1 MNPHERSTLTA
12 NDNVYRLVLANI
24 SKQYPGCLAN
34 NNISLRIKPGTIHAL
49 LGENGAGK
57 STLLKIIYGLVQPDA
72 GRIIWEGK
80 AIDIVSPAHA
90 RRLGIGMVFQ
100 QFALFESLTVQ
111 ENIVLGLSKKSTRNM
126 HAVARRISD
135 VANQYGMAVEPQR
148 PVHTLSAG
156 ERQRVE
162 IVRCLMQDTKLLIL
176 DEPTSALTPPEVDAL
191 FTTLRQL
198 AAQGTS
204 ILFISHKLQEVQ
216 GLCDSASIL
225 RDGAVVASC
234 IPAQHST
241 ASLAEMMVGAAAPLL
256 QNCTRTTSE
265 DVYLRVTNLSLA
277 SDKLFGVNLQD
288 INLSVRAGEIV
299 GIAGVAGNGQ
309 SELLSALGGAQLCQR
324 DEEIRLA
331 GVAIGAMPADERRQH
346 GLAVVPE
353 QRLGQAAVGAMSL
366 RDNGLLTGFRQ
377 GLVKRGILQT
387 QAIDN
392 FATTIIHDY
401 SVKCDGSEALANSL
415 SGGNLQKF
423 VIGRELL
430 QNPICLVAAHPAWG
444 IDVAAA
450 IVVHNALFS
459 LRDSGSA
466 IVIISEDLDE
476 LFSICDRVGAL
487 YRGRLSALKPT
498 VDTSSEAV
506 GQWMVG
512 VFDGPQQRWPG
523 SGVNS
528 KQQCE

>member
-1 MNPHERSTLTA
+1 MNTHERSTLAA
-12 NDNVYRLVLANI
+12 NDSDNGYRLVLENI

-34 NNISLRIKPGTIHAL
+34 DNISLRIKAGTIHAL

-72 GRIIWEGK
+72 GRIIWEGD
-80 AIDIVSPAHA
+80 AIDIASPSHA
-90 RRLGIGMVFQ
+90 GRLGISMVFQ
-100 QFALFESLTVQ
+100 QFALFESLTVL
-111 ENIVLGLSKKSTRNM
+111 ENIVLGLSKKNAGNM
-126 HAVARRISD
+126 HAVTRRISE

-148 PVHTLSAG
+148 PIHTLSAG

-176 DEPTSALTPPEVDAL
+176 DEPTSALTPPEVNAL

-198 AAQGTS
+198 AAKGTS
-204 ILFISHKLQEVQ
+204 ILFISHKLQQVQ
-216 GLCDSASIL
+216 DLCDSATIL
-225 RDGAVVASC
+225 RDGAVVGSC

-241 ASLAEMMVGAAAPLL
+241 ARLAEMMVGAAPPL
-256 QNCTRTTSE
+256 QCCTGTTSK
-265 DVYLRVTNLSLA
+265 DIYLRVRNLSLA
-277 SDKLFGVNLQD
+277 SDKQFGVTLQD

-309 SELLSALGGAQLCQR
+309 SELLAALGGEQLCQR
-324 DEEIRLA
+324 AEEICLA

-377 GLVKRGILQT
+377 ELVKRGILQT
-387 QAIDN
+387 RAIDN

-401 SVKCDGSEALANSL
+401 SVKCDGSDALANSL

-430 QNPICLVAAHPAWG
+430 QNPTCLVAAHPAWG

-450 IVVHNALFS
+450 TVVHNALFS

-466 IVIISEDLDE
+466 IVIIAEDLDE

-487 YRGRLSALKPT
+487 YRGRLSPLKPT
-498 VDTSSEAV
+498 VDTSSEEV
-506 GQWMVG
+506 GRWMAG
-512 VFDGPQQRWPG
+512 VFDGAHSSAGP
-523 SGVNS
+523 VVA
-528 KQQCE
+528 